1 MVMKSNYQKTNHKS
15 GRRAYERLSIPGVT
29 LSWKYMDESSFP
41 DETLPLS
48 DISRFGVAFLTN
60 TPPEEDSDISLRINF
75 PKPPKLLE
83 LYCKVI
89 YSIFRGPGLTYEY
102 RVGVNLKPFSGAE
115 GDNLPQSQ
123 EVIEELE
130 QMYGKKLNT
139 QDIED

>member
-1 MVMKSNYQKTNHKS
+1 MVMKSTYQKTNHKS
-15 GRRAYERLSIPGVT
+15 GRRAYERLSIPGAT
-29 LSWKYMDESSFP
+29 LCWRYMDQSSFP

-75 PKPPKLLE
+75 PKPPNPLE
-83 LYCKVI
+83 LYGKVV

-102 RVGVNLKPFSGAE
+102 RVGVHLKPFSAAE
-115 GDNLPQSQ
+115 GDNPLQSQ
-123 EVIEELE
+123 EVIDELE
-130 QMYGKKLNT
+130 QMYRKKLDT